1 VISYDPLKIYLYH
14 EGLVRFATIKYSLD
28 AEKLT
33 EKLIHLTNFS
43 LNKNNDNYVYNSEA
57 DEDGVGSKWSLSA
70 LKTKYGIMG
79 LEYDEIMAD
88 VKDLIIKTLIAI
100 QPHILE
106 KIDKSVAFVLSID
119 LAAITTPFLSFMDLM
134 S

>member
-1 VISYDPLKIYLYH
+1 
-14 EGLVRFATIKYSLD
+14 
-28 AEKLT
+28 
-33 EKLIHLTNFS
+33 
-43 LNKNNDNYVYNSEA
+43 
-57 DEDGVGSKWSLSA
+57 
-70 LKTKYGIMG
+70 MG

-119 LAAITTPFLSFMDLM
+119 LAAITTPFSSSMGLM